1 MCNGQYRKHVM
12 KAQCSFMN
20 DVFSVLACI
29 NVNTFLV
36 TIGMSSAMPGASYG
50 VMSYTHKP
58 LTNAQKVGG

>member
-1 MCNGQYRKHVM
+1 MCNGQYRKDVM
-12 KAQCSFMN
+12 KPQCSFVN

-29 NVNTFLV
+29 NLNRFLV
-36 TIGMSSAMPGASYG
+36 TIGMNSAMPGASYG